1 MTEPDLLTP
10 TPRHHYYEPAPDPPS
25 PTDHNIR
32 CHRCNKLLAEFA
44 SRPWSIRCLRCKAP
58 NRGSEPGWSPP

>member
-32 CHRCNKLLAEFA
+32 CHRCN
-44 SRPWSIRCLRCKAP
+44 
-58 NRGSEPGWSPP
+58 